1 MWIVLLII
9 VAFVIWHFIPRR
21 DPNKPTPQFRTET
34 RAIASDPDWPRFIEA
49 HCESPAETAFLRAM
63 IDAYDLKPDS
73 GALKGTGLRL
83 DFQVQEGCYR
93 VDFLA
98 DRWLVLEIDG
108 AAYHSSPE
116 AIARDKVRD
125 QYFESLGYTVL
136 RIPAKIVFTTPHEA
150 VRRVRLALSVGKRVL
165 PVPVQKSGWAR
176 LSDTLTSINDGISDL
191 NNYVD
196 RTLAIDRALDAAKI
210 AFKTEKTVIE
220 HALESAHLKLKHEE
234 WLSRQDAETLASVK
248 HTQEMLAKVLED
260 ARRGPQDRASDQIEY
275 RPFPSAP
282 PLQKNAEYN
291 VAIQAGYAAIVNER
305 NAFLEAQRHALM
317 ADPKLPSMV
326 EKYLSTIGA
335 ADYWAQLFR
344 TSSIGYVWETGDQR

>member
-21 DPNKPTPQFRTET
+21 DPNRPTPQFRTET
-34 RAIASDPDWPRFIEA
+34 RAIASDPNWPSYIEA

-63 IDAYDLKPDS
+63 IDAYHLKPDG
-73 GALKGTGLRL
+73 GALRGTGLRL
-83 DFQVQEGCYR
+83 DFQVEEGRYR

-98 DRWLVLEIDG
+98 NRWLVLEIDG

-150 VRRVRLALSVGKRVL
+150 LRRVESALRVGERLI
-165 PVPVQKSGWAR
+165 PVQAQKSGWAR

-191 NNYVD
+191 SKYVD
-196 RTLAIDRALDAAKI
+196 RTVAVDRALTATKI
-210 AFKTEKTVIE
+210 AFKKEKTVIE
-220 HALESAHLKLKHEE
+220 YALESAHLKLKHEE
-234 WLSRQDAETLASVK
+234 WLSRQDASTRANVK
-248 HTQEMLAKVLED
+248 QTQEMLAKVLDD
-260 ARRGPQDRASDQIEY
+260 ARCGQQDCASDQIDCQ
-275 RPFPSAP
+275 PFPSAP

-291 VAIQAGYAAIVNER
+291 VAIQAGYAEIVNER
-305 NAFLEAQRHALM
+305 NIFLEEQRHALM
-317 ADPKLPSMV
+317 DNPKLPSMV
-326 EKYLSTIGA
+326 EKYLFKIGA

-344 TSSIGYVWETGDQR
+344 TSSIDYVLETGDQR